1 MCGTLRRSEHHSSDS
16 KLVIDTN
23 PLEFRWQELETTL
36 ASSKYNRKK
45 NALEQEFV
53 SFLNHLSPPK
63 SLDSASLRE
72 IIYFLIWKDKD
83 SKTQVHRDTCQNQG
97 TSSKTPSSCGCPQH
111 LAFKSVDS
119 YIGQLR
125 AILRDHLETT
135 TLPTTGDPAPN
146 PTAHPTVKPYSKVK
160 CNYLI
165 ICQTIKISV
174 STGPL
179 FRATCGQSIHQSI
192 IWQQPVYPT
201 KLFTASAVGV
211 WLPWLLLVAR
221 WMTLLIMLL
230 AFA

>member
-23 PLEFRWQELETTL
+23 PLEFHWQELETTL

-192 IWQQPVYPT
+192 I
-201 KLFTASAVGV
+201 
-211 WLPWLLLVAR
+211 
-221 WMTLLIMLL
+221 
-230 AFA
+230 